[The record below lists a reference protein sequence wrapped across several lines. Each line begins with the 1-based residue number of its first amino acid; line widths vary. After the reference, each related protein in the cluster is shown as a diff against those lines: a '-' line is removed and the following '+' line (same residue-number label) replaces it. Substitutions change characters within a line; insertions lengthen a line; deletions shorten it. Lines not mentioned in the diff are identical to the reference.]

1 MAQPKRGKTAA
12 LKKSAPA
19 KKTPGTTS
27 QVKGKGNKQH
37 VSDESSSDN
46 DSDSSSDAPSYPK
59 QKPCKQ
65 KKHVNPKVHEDEER
79 VTEPEHIE
87 EEEGSGDELEE
98 GNDEVHD
105 DTLALL
111 P

>member
-1 MAQPKRGKTAA
+1 MARPKRGKTAA
-12 LKKSAPA
+12 SKKSAPA
-19 KKTPGTTS
+19 KKTPDTTS
-27 QVKGKGNKQH
+27 QVKGKGNKWH

-46 DSDSSSDAPSYPK
+46 DIRCPISPK
-59 QKPCKQ
+59 QKPHKQ
-65 KKHVNPKVHEDEER
+65 KKHVNPEVHEDKER

-111 P
+111 S